1 MKIIKLGKQNFKTN
15 SQYLGTLLRDDES
28 VVVFDIPAYEK
39 AVMKL
44 TIFNV
49 ATNNVNAEINAV
61 F

>member
-15 SQYLGTLLRDDES
+15 SQYLETLLRDDES

-49 ATNNVNAEINAV
+49 ATSNVNDEINAV

>member
-1 MKIIKLGKQNFKTN
+1 MGKQNFKTN
-15 SQYLGTLLRDDES
+15 SQYLGTSLRDDES

-49 ATNNVNAEINAV
+49 ATSNVYDEINAV

>member
-1 MKIIKLGKQNFKTN
+1 MGKQNFKSN

-39 AVMKL
+39 AAVMKL

-49 ATNNVNAEINAV
+49 ATSNVNDEINAV